1 MGLIWG
7 FRTRCYCKSGA
18 CKPKGGHPIPSNASS
33 ILPSAALCIVDP
45 RTLPSQHPASL
56 CLPSMKSFPSTYF
69 EFLFGLNLACIAVP
83 LGRQNQNLPLTQYG
97 HNKCARFTLPQA
109 EHLLKFVTSFN
120 AFPAMNL
127 CRFFLCE
134 VFFFGTALSIDSHK
148 PDKIDGIPRVKCV
161 GIAIGKLKRDAE
173 MSCWDVFQAVLDRT
187 VGW

>member
-1 MGLIWG
+1 MLLQVWSLEAQGRPLNTIKRQ
-7 FRTRCYCKSGA
+7 FNTSVRCAMHSR
-18 CKPKGGHPIPSNASS
+18 S
-33 ILPSAALCIVDP
+33 
-45 RTLPSQHPASL
+45 
-56 CLPSMKSFPSTYF
+56 
-69 EFLFGLNLACIAVP
+69 ENLAVSTSSFAVSSVYEVFP
-83 LGRQNQNLPLTQYG
+83 FHILWISLTQYG
-97 HNKCARFTLPQA
+97 HNICARFTLPQA

-161 GIAIGKLKRDAE
+161 GIVIGKLKKDAE
-173 MSCWDVFQAVLDRT
+173 MSCWDVFQTVLDRT